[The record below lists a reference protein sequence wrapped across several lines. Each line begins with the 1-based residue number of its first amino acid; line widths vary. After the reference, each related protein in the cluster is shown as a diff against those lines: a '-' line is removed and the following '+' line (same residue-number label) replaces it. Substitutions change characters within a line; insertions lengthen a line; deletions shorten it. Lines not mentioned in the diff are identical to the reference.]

1 MDSDNV
7 QGMVEALEN
16 EIQLFHEWAANHPK
30 DYGEWETDYMEWGR
44 IYEAVKQVF
53 ENVPIKM
60 WDSNLQE
67 QLLYIIARDN
77 EDEEIVGWLVDY
89 PDKFLSLA
97 RTALSY
103 DDWNARWQVA
113 HYLYKLEADDPEVE
127 GLLRN
132 FMKDGTE
139 YVRRRACMALSY
151 RQTER
156 HLKEIAEVRRI
167 GLFIGLFTQAE
178 VIDWAD
184 WCISTMFEPPFEIIE
199 VSMSGHQNVIDTAA
213 KLQAIKGEYD
223 QELVVNILL
232 GLMYERLIHKDNY
245 FDIRSLIYKLLGH
258 YDLTSDAVTLNLW
271 ALIEEFDTVTENINC
286 IEDMKA
292 HFKEF
297 LGRYSSYVELFQT
310 VDESGFNKCLGS

>member
-7 QGMVEALEN
+7 HVMVEVLEN
-16 EIQLFHEWAANHPK
+16 EIHLFHDWATSHPK

-44 IYEAVKQVF
+44 IYEAFKQVLD
-53 ENVPIKM
+53 NVPTEM
-60 WDSNLQE
+60 WDSNLQRR
-67 QLLYIIARDN
+67 LLYIVARDN
-77 EDEEIVGWLVDY
+77 EDEKIVEWLVDY
-89 PDKFLSLA
+89 PDKFLTLA

-103 DDWNARWQVA
+103 NDWKARWQVA
-113 HYLYKLEADDPEVE
+113 HYLYKLQSDDPEVE
-127 GLLRN
+127 GLLHN

-151 RQTER
+151 RQTE
-156 HLKEIAEVRRI
+156 HYLKEIAEVRRI

-184 WCISTMFEPPFEIIE
+184 WCISTMFEPPFEILE

-223 QELVVNILL
+223 QELVVNVLL
-232 GLMYERLIHKDNY
+232 GLMYERLIHKDDY
-245 FDIRSLIYKLLGH
+245 FDIRSLIYKLLRH
-258 YDLTSDAVTLNLW
+258 HALASAAVTLNLW
-271 ALIEEFDTVTENINC
+271 ALIENFDTLTENINS
-286 IEDMKA
+286 IEDMNA

-297 LGRYSSYVELFQT
+297 LGRYLSYVELFHT